1 MALYTE
7 TGQTFPQVTGS
18 STTSPTI
25 SVGAIQILFQQ
36 VLCSGKLLTFF
47 ASIFGLWPIK
57 WTSQLAIFTIYL
69 VITIICFVPWYN
81 FYLHDASATYCFL
94 VIIWKLLLPILY
106 FLPYLLMFHYNI
118 VSSRK
123 RHVFSLP
130 SAFLKTSN
138 MERLVLNIQFILL
151 CCSFIIY
158 FYVIYCESC
167 TILQQIFQI
176 EFLFISCFGTL
187 LACFLFAVLTCAMHK
202 SASECHIAICNL
214 NEGSLD
220 DVINIHQDL
229 CDRVLAT
236 CQALQPWFVK
246 HWLLLGA
253 QSQTVLTILVGYVV
267 VDFSKEPYFSFPTVF
282 LPYLFLLPSLYA
294 TRVTRKCQS
303 IIGKINN
310 SRPRDWGDSHPFRKR
325 EILNNFVLYAN
336 GVSCEYRVL
345 GINFGDTLG
354 WLSFMFS
361 ILALGFK
368 LFYHEF

>member
-1 MALYTE
+1 MHSSEREPLLQNKSTSKMSTSLKKPDVKLTMNEEMPDDSCGLDTGQGNEAVEVALYTE
-7 TGQTFPQVTGS
+7 TGQTSPQVTGS

-57 WTSQLAIFTIYL
+57 CTLQLAVFTIYL
-69 VITIICFVPWYN
+69 VITIICFVPWYD

-94 VIIWKLLLPILY
+94 VIIWKLLLPISY
-106 FLPYLLMFHYNI
+106 FLPYLLMFHYTI

-138 MERLVLNIQFILL
+138 MERLVLNIQFILS

-158 FYVIYCESC
+158 LYVIYCESC

-229 CDRVLAT
+229 VIVC
-236 CQALQPWFVK
+236 
-246 HWLLLGA
+246 
-253 QSQTVLTILVGYVV
+253 
-267 VDFSKEPYFSFPTVF
+267 
-282 LPYLFLLPSLYA
+282 
-294 TRVTRKCQS
+294 
-303 IIGKINN
+303 
-310 SRPRDWGDSHPFRKR
+310 
-325 EILNNFVLYAN
+325 
-336 GVSCEYRVL
+336 
-345 GINFGDTLG
+345 
-354 WLSFMFS
+354 
-361 ILALGFK
+361 
-368 LFYHEF
+368 